1 MGRIHPEIFFFG
13 AGVAEGRASMR
24 NLLGGK
30 GANLAEMASIGL
42 PVPPGF
48 TICTEMCQRYYDHG
62 GAFPDSLRDE
72 VAAGIGHIEGV
83 TGRPRGAQTPERGAS
98 MVRDPVC
105 GTFVIPARAVTIVDG
120 RTRVYFCSESCR
132 DKYRAKSA

>member
-1 MGRIHPEIFFFG
+1 MSRLILFLILSVFVARAFWRIVD
-13 AGVAEGRASMR
+13 AV
-24 NLLGGK
+24 
-30 GANLAEMASIGL
+30 
-42 PVPPGF
+42 
-48 TICTEMCQRYYDHG
+48 
-62 GAFPDSLRDE
+62 
-72 VAAGIGHIEGV
+72 IEGV

-105 GTFVIPARAVTIVDG
+105 GTFVLPARAVTIADG